1 MISELLS
8 AIFGIVITVIY
19 AYNLS
24 LRKTI
29 ILNSKRMKK
38 LNNNIIKV
46 DNRCYRIDESNDKC
60 EAQT

>member
-1 MISELLS
+1 MISKILS
-8 AIFGIVITVIY
+8 VVLGIVLVSIY

-38 LNNNIIKV
+38 LNNNVIKV
-46 DNRCYRIDESNDKC
+46 DNRCYRIDESSSKC
-60 EAQT
+60 DTAM